1 MVAREEGLVLPE
13 RAEGLPEPGHASG
26 LRCWSRHGLEASR
39 QQGEQSWVAIR
50 KAPQPRVVANRSAAH
65 LRKVFISNHWTW
77 QASHDARRTRVS
89 SSFAMRVPF
98 ALDRP
103 YLPSAVRS

>member
-39 QQGEQSWVAIR
+39 QQSEQSWVAIR

-77 QASHDARRTRVS
+77 QAYHGARAPS
-89 SSFAMRVPF
+89 LAMPVPF

-103 YLPSAVRS
+103 YLLSAVRS

>member
-39 QQGEQSWVAIR
+39 QQSEQSWVAIR
-50 KAPQPRVVANRSAAH
+50 KAPQPRVVAKRSAAH

-77 QASHDARRTRVS
+77 QAYHGARAPS
-89 SSFAMRVPF
+89 LAMPVPF

-103 YLPSAVRS
+103 YLLSAVRS

>member
-39 QQGEQSWVAIR
+39 QQSEQSWVAIR
-50 KAPQPRVVANRSAAH
+50 KAPQPRVVAKRSAAH

-77 QASHDARRTRVS
+77 QAYHGARAPS
-89 SSFAMRVPF
+89 LAMPVPF

-103 YLPSAVRS
+103 YLLSAGRS